1 MESGRA
7 IPTPS
12 RPYPTR
18 SGEASAVAAA
28 SKGAY
33 ASAEYVFDTL
43 LHDSVT
49 EVFNGTLG
57 KIAGQALLEAVRRH
71 SPSQTEDPVGRP
83 VLLQQVLV
91 SHLGSVAQVLERK
104 ILRTLA
110 GKAAV
115 GIAPRETDR
124 VDFVTEVEKIRK
136 QFLRRKQSCDRPQ
149 AME

>member
-1 MESGRA
+1 L
-7 IPTPS
+7 
-12 RPYPTR
+12 
-18 SGEASAVAAA
+18 AAA
-28 SKGAY
+28 SRGAY
-33 ASAEYVFDTL
+33 ASAEYAFETL

-57 KIAGQALLEAVRRH
+57 RIAGQALLEAVRRH
-71 SPSQTEDPVGRP
+71 SPSQTEDPVARP
-83 VLLQQVLV
+83 ALLQQVLV

-104 ILRTLA
+104 ILKTLA

-115 GIAPRETDR
+115 NNAPQETAR
-124 VDFVTEVEKIRK
+124 VDFAVEVEKIRR

>member
-7 IPTPS
+7 ILHAS
-12 RPYPTR
+12 SPYPTW
-18 SGEASAVAAA
+18 GGKASTVAAA

-33 ASAEYVFDTL
+33 ASAEYVFDNL

-49 EVFNGTLG
+49 EVFNGVLG
-57 KIAGQALLEAVRRH
+57 KTAGQALVEAVKRH
-71 SPSQTEDPVGRP
+71 SPSQTEDPLEKP
-83 VLLQQVLV
+83 VLLHQVLV
-91 SHLGSVAQVLERK
+91 SHLGAVARVLERK
-104 ILRTLA
+104 ILKTLA
-110 GKAAV
+110 GKTAS

-124 VDFVTEVEKIRK
+124 VDFVSEVEKIRK